1 MLPSPHLPPQDTGA
15 TYKYTIR
22 GAPHLFFHT
31 LRPFPPQDTGATY
44 EYTIGGGGETSPT
57 YSFVANPAKGAK
69 ARMSFAVYGD
79 MGETKYRA
87 SKNPM

>member
-1 MLPSPHLPPQDTGA
+1 MHHPATAFPTPLPLPA
-15 TYKYTIR
+15 
-22 GAPHLFFHT
+22 HT
-31 LRPFPPQDTGATY
+31 LPFHLLPQDTGATY
-44 EYTIGGGGETSPT
+44 EYTIGGGGETGPT

-87 SKNPM
+87 SQNPM

>member
-1 MLPSPHLPPQDTGA
+1 MACDWGWSAQSFSPPPPSAHSPPPHPQDTGA
-15 TYKYTIR
+15 TYKYTI
-22 GAPHLFFHT
+22 
-31 LRPFPPQDTGATY
+31 
-44 EYTIGGGGETSPT
+44 GGGGESSPT

>member
-1 MLPSPHLPPQDTGA
+1 MLAIEGCLPSVPPRHLLPHTLPSPTTFIPL
-15 TYKYTIR
+15 
-22 GAPHLFFHT
+22 
-31 LRPFPPQDTGATY
+31 QDTGATY